1 MDKLNEML
9 GKEYGQH
16 EIQCRLIEDEDV
28 YHGISE
34 FAKINN
40 INLLSLTT
48 QKRGIFEKLFK
59 PSLFKKILQESS
71 LPMLIFHA

>member
-1 MDKLNEML
+1 MDELNEML
-9 GKEYGQH
+9 SKEYGQH
-16 EIQCRLIEDEDV
+16 EIRCRLIEDEDV

-34 FAKINN
+34 FAKMNN

-59 PSLFKKILQESS
+59 PNLAARSLYS
-71 LPMLIFHA
+71 LMIFLCSI